1 MVLTYGDTAVVGG
14 GVEGAPGQHI
24 LLVVLKYVDTVVAG
38 GGVPGQH
45 ILPGVLT
52 YVDTAVAGGGV
63 EGASGQHILPGVH
76 PLLLLHQTK
85 SRFIDILHFC
95 AQS

>member
-1 MVLTYGDTAVVGG
+1 MVVLTYGDTAVVGG
-14 GVEGAPGQHI
+14 GVEGA
-24 LLVVLKYVDTVVAG
+24 
-38 GGVPGQH
+38 PGQH